1 MKKQIILVLAMA
13 SLIIS
18 TISGCGSKP
27 SSDQPGTQE
36 TVTAE
41 NAAEDTSGPGPE
53 DGNVSDSISSD
64 GEKITIRYA
73 ADTIQDSAEGK
84 EFFELLEQ
92 FKEDNPDIDLQF
104 ELAIDADMKTKIK
117 TEAAADML
125 PDVFWYWSTFSNS
138 QFLYE
143 SHLVVPLETICENSE
158 VLSMDMYPEAVLS
171 AISYEGVP
179 MGIPGDASRGFFIVN
194 KALYDEYNVPLP
206 KTYEEF
212 REGGKIFIEN
222 GIIPLATGFKDGNPG
237 HHWFSIL
244 LNQLPGGTEEFNDM
258 MLGKVHP
265 ESGNI
270 AKVAQII
277 QEDADLGMYPKDF
290 INGDWNTQQ
299 TLFFEGKAAA
309 MYSLSFQLQNCPE
322 DFAKNCQMWSVPKLD
337 GAERDPFTFYTYGP
351 QDSIMVSQKS
361 FEDPVKREAIMRFI
375 DFWFGQEHMNS
386 MAKYRELALDYSV
399 STELPPLVMEM
410 YDYQKGMDTVP
421 SLFSAIPDATL
432 FNDVKNALQET
443 AAKITT
449 PEQFSDKMAELF
461 QEYNDQK

>member
-1 MKKQIILVLAMA
+1 MKKQIFLAFAVA
-13 SLIIS
+13 SLVIG
-18 TISGCGSKP
+18 TISGCGSDP
-27 SSDQPGTQE
+27 SPDIAESQAVGTADNTSAAVATEENSSDNTVSNGTK
-36 TVTAE
+36 V
-41 NAAEDTSGPGPE
+41 
-53 DGNVSDSISSD
+53 
-64 GEKITIRYA
+64 TIRYA
-73 ADTIQDSAEGK
+73 ADTTQDSAEGK

-92 FKEDNPDIDLQF
+92 FKKDNPDIDLQF

-158 VLSMDMYPEAVLS
+158 VLSMDMYPESVLS

-206 KTYEEF
+206 ETYEDF

-244 LNQLPGGTEEFNDM
+244 LNQLPGGTEEYNDM
-258 MLGKVHP
+258 MLGILHP

-322 DFAKNCQMWSVPKLD
+322 DFVQNCQMWSVPKID
-337 GAERDPFTFYTYGP
+337 GAARDPFTFYTYGP
-351 QDSIMVSQKS
+351 QDSLMVSQKS
-361 FEDPVKREAIMRFI
+361 FDDPAKRDAIMRFV
-375 DFWFGQEHMNS
+375 DFWFGQDHMNS
-386 MAKYRELALDYSV
+386 MAKYRELALNYPV
-399 STELPPLVMEM
+399 TTELPPLVMQM
-410 YDYQKGMDTVP
+410 YDYQKDMDTVP

-449 PEQFSDKMAELF
+449 PEQFSDKMVELF
-461 QEYNDQK
+461 QDYNDQK